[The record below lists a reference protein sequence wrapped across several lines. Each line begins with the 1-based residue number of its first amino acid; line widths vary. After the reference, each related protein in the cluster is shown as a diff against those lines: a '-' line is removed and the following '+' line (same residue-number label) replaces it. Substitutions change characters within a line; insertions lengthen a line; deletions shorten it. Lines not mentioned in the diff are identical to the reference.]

1 VESIIP
7 LKSFDNNTDKFLKAL
22 FGETEELNEKT
33 LVAFEALVRWRFS
46 YFFRLLQ
53 NKNKFD
59 LDFP

>member
-46 YFFRLLQ
+46 YFF
-53 NKNKFD
+53 
-59 LDFP
+59 PTSPE